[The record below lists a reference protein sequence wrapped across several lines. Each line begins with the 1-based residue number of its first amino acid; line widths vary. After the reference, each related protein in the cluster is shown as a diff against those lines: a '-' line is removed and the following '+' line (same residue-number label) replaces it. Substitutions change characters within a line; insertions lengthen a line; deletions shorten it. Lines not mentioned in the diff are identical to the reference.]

1 MQLTQVLLML
11 FKLFGCLA
19 NYTEMLFLIC
29 FIFIVFFHSLIL
41 FSVSS
46 IFKLHLSHNL
56 SFVQSLSQLQ
66 LFVTPWNVALQASK
80 SFTVFWSLFKLM
92 LIELVM
98 PSNHLV
104 LCHTILLLPSI
115 FPSIRVLSNEL
126 ALHIRWPNYWSFS
139 FSISPSNK
147 YSGLISFRIDWFD
160 LLAVPGTL

>member
-1 MQLTQVLLML
+1 ML

-66 LFVTPWNVALQASK
+66 LFVTPWNVALQASL
-80 SFTVFWSLFKLM
+80 SFTVSWSLLKLM

-104 LCHTILLLPSI
+104 LCHAILLLPSI

>member
-66 LFVTPWNVALQASK
+66 LFVTPWNVALQASL
-80 SFTVFWSLFKLM
+80 SFTVSWSLLKLM